1 MLSKLSVKKPL
12 TIAVAVV
19 LALIL
24 GVMSFGNMTTDL
36 LPSMELPYVAVFTTY
51 PGASPEK
58 VEGTVTKPME
68 QVLSA
73 TGGVQGVTSVSR
85 ENSSMI
91 LLEFAE
97 GTNMDSAMIE
107 LNSKVNLIKGS
118 LSDEVGTPM
127 LMKLDPDMLPVV
139 VASVDVDGMDVREV
153 SDYTSETLIPAFE
166 RISGVASV
174 NATGLVERQLRVVLD
189 QEKIDDLNQRV
200 LRSIDEKLADAQEEL
215 DANRKKLEDG
225 RRQLTV
231 GQKNASQQMA
241 QGQSELDDKKNQ
253 AASGAT
259 MLETTRQQLQSTL
272 DGLLEQK
279 DSLLSLID
287 ARQKLEGQLQENSDA
302 QAQLNRQLQNL
313 NAQAQQAQETSAQL
327 TQEMQSLQGQ
337 IDALPEGDP
346 GRVPLEEK
354 LEQCRQEK
362 IQQDTLYT
370 SFQQQIQAIGQQLGQ
385 LGLIEQQLRA
395 AMAPL
400 DQLTQSLGAN
410 STQELQELL
419 STLEAS
425 IASCQQALAKIG
437 EQQSGLEAAQ
447 QALKNAQTQLE
458 EGKMT
463 LTLQSVQTAVGLSQG
478 EAQLASA
485 QQELDTAKEAAYEK
499 AGIDSMLTQANI
511 SSILTAENFSM
522 PAGSLSQ
529 DGLDYTVKVG
539 EAFTAQEEL
548 ENLTLFSIDTG
559 DIGTVKLRDV
569 ASVEMGDNSGDLYAK
584 INGNDGVLL
593 SFQKQSTASTATVSH
608 DIKDVMQ
615 SLSESNSKLHI
626 TALSDQGMYID
637 MIIQSVLENLLLGGI
652 LAVIILFLFLRSIR
666 PTITVAFS
674 IPLSLVIAVVLMY
687 FSGVTLNII
696 SLSGLALGVGM
707 LVDNSIVV
715 IENIYRLRQEGM
727 DRFAAAVFGAK
738 QVSGAIFASTLTTVC
753 VFLPIV
759 FTQGISRQ
767 LFTDM
772 GLTIAYSLLASLVVA
787 LTLVPAMSSRLLTK
801 PAREPGRAFRAV
813 LRGYETALRF
823 TLRHKL
829 AVCLSALGLL
839 CFSVV
844 SIFWMGT
851 AFIPATQTTQMTATI
866 EMPQGTTTQERR
878 EMTDAVLK
886 KIQAIEDVQT
896 VGAMEGGASSVMMGS
911 MGASAS
917 SSGSSNSS
925 SYMLYLVLKEDK
937 TLTNAQIANRILED
951 TKGMDCTVEVS
962 ESSMDMSA
970 MGGQGIQIILKG
982 EDLDV
987 LQSTATGIAQV
998 LQGIEGTE
1006 KVEDGQQTA
1015 NRELR
1020 VTVRK
1025 NDAMEKGLTVA
1036 QVYQQ
1041 VAARLKTQMN
1051 STTVTI
1057 QGEDYPVLVASSQ
1070 EALTPDTLAELPLTG
1085 TQNQEEVSVK
1095 LEEIADITEGTTPAS
1110 ISHEEQARVYSVSAE
1125 VADGYNIGL
1134 ISREVQN
1141 QLKDYPLPEGVTM
1154 EFGGENETINQSL
1167 SDLVMM
1173 VVVAIAFIYLIMV
1186 AQFQSL
1192 LSPFIV
1198 MFTIPLAFTG
1208 GLLALQITGFE
1219 LSVISM
1225 LGFLVLAGIVVNNG
1239 IVFVD
1244 YANQLRL
1251 HGTERHQALI
1261 ETGLARIRPILMTA
1275 LTTIFGLSTMA
1286 FGMGMGAD
1294 MVQPLAIVVIG
1305 GLTYAT
1311 LLTLFVVPCLYDWL
1325 QRREPKKI
1333 KLPSLKTPDDE

>member
-139 VASVDVDGMDVREV
+139 VASVDVDGMDVKEV

-189 QEKIDDLNQRV
+189 QGKIDDLNQRI

-225 RRQLTV
+225 RRQLTA
-231 GQKNASQQMA
+231 GQESASQEIA
-241 QGQSELDDKKNQ
+241 QGQSELDEKKNQ
-253 AASGAT
+253 VTSGAT
-259 MLETTRQQLQSTL
+259 LVQTTRQQLQSTL

-279 DSLLSLID
+279 QSLLELIE
-287 ARQKLEGQLQENSDA
+287 ARQELEGQLKENADA
-302 QAQLNRQLQNL
+302 QAQVTRQIEQQ
-313 NAQAQQAQETSAQL
+313 NAQAQQAGEKSAQL
-327 TQEMQSLQGQ
+327 TQEIESLQGQ

-346 GRVPLEEK
+346 GVEPLQEQQEQLRREK
-354 LEQCRQEK
+354 ARQ
-362 IQQDTLYT
+362 DALYT
-370 SFQQQIQAIGQQLGQ
+370 SAQQQIQALGSQLGQ
-385 LGLIEQQLRA
+385 LKLIEQQLKA
-395 AMAPL
+395 AMSPL
-400 DQLTQSLGAN
+400 EQLTQALGVDT
-410 STQELQELL
+410 TQALRELL
-419 STLEAS
+419 STLEGS
-425 IASCQQALAKIG
+425 ITACQEALAKID
-437 EQQSGLEAAQ
+437 EEQSGLEAAQ
-447 QALKNAQTQLE
+447 QALKDAQTQLE
-458 EGKMT
+458 KGKMT
-463 LTLQSVQTAVGLSQG
+463 LTLTSVQTAVGLSQG

-485 QQELDTAKEAAYEK
+485 QQELDSAKEAAYEK
-499 AGIDSMLTQANI
+499 AGIGDMLTQANI
-511 SSILTAENFSM
+511 SSILTAQNFSM
-522 PAGSLSQ
+522 PAGALSQ
-529 DGLDYTVKVG
+529 DGMDYTVKVG

-559 DIGTVKLRDV
+559 DIGEVKLRDV
-569 ASVEMGDNSGDLYAK
+569 ASVEMGDNAGDLYAK

-608 DIKDVMQ
+608 DIKDVIE
-615 SLSESNSKLHI
+615 SLSQSNSKLHI

-727 DRFAAAVFGAK
+727 DRFAAAVYGAK

-801 PAREPGRAFRAV
+801 PARAPGKGFRAL

-829 AVCLSALGLL
+829 AVCLCALGLF

-851 AFIPATQTTQMTATI
+851 AFIPSTQTTQMTATI
-866 EMPQGTTTQERR
+866 EMPRDTTTQERR
-878 EMTDAVLK
+878 EMTDAVLQ

-896 VGAMEGGASSVMMGS
+896 VGAMEGGAGSVMMGS
-911 MGASAS
+911 IGASAS
-917 SSGSSNSS
+917 SGSADSS
-925 SYMLYLVLKEDK
+925 SYMLYLVLREDK

-970 MGGQGIQIILKG
+970 MGGQGIQVILKG

-987 LQSTATGIAQV
+987 LQNTAASIAQV

-1006 KVEDGQQTA
+1006 KVDDGRETA
-1015 NRELR
+1015 DRELR

-1025 NDAMEKGLTVA
+1025 NEAMEKGLTVA

-1041 VAARLKTQMN
+1041 VAARLKTQVN

-1070 EALTPDTLAELPLTG
+1070 EALTPDTLGGMLLTG
-1085 TQNQEEVSVK
+1085 TQNQEEISVK
-1095 LEEIADITEGTTPAS
+1095 LEDVADISEGTTPGS
-1110 ISHEEQARVYSVSAE
+1110 ISHEEQARTYSVNAE

-1134 ISREVQN
+1134 VSREVQN

-1154 EFGGENETINQSL
+1154 ELAGENETINQSL

-1173 VVVAIAFIYLIMV
+1173 VVVAVAFIYLIMV

-1251 HGTERHQALI
+1251 HGTERRQALI

-1286 FGMGMGAD
+1286 LGMGMGAD

-1325 QRREPKKI
+1325 QSREPKKI
-1333 KLPSLKTPDDE
+1333 KLPSLKNPDDDE